1 MSQKILPQNKKL
13 TKSRK
18 QRKINGKIVYSNV
31 DDINT
36 IDYTGVFEDFEYK
49 YKENFSLLRLSPGN
63 KRLLDNKSYPVNGNT
78 IDYTGGF
85 WANFSKYK
93 GIFFKNLDEVQQNS
107 NW

>member
-1 MSQKILPQNKKL
+1 M
-13 TKSRK
+13 
-18 QRKINGKIVYSNV
+18 

-107 NW
+107 NC